1 MDKTS
6 VFVKS
11 DVYPIE
17 VLFLEKY
24 DVDFYQREYVW
35 EKKQIEDMVEDLTI
49 EFLKNWKKDDELY
62 KVNEYSPYYMGE
74 IVLSENGGTRKAII
88 DGQQRITTLTLL
100 LIFLKR
106 TFGHV
111 TGFPKKID
119 DLIASDHYGK
129 WLFNLDIAERRPCM
143 ESLYSKGSYEV
154 KSTDSA
160 SVQNLVERYADIA
173 ECWRD
178 DINENNIVPFIYW
191 LKEKVMF
198 SKVWTNSD
206 DFAYVIFETMND
218 RGLSLTQVEMLR
230 SYLLA
235 NIDETEREKIMKDF
249 DSVIKK
255 LAAINLSSKSKAE
268 FEFFKIY
275 FRSHYAQNLSQSK
288 NASSDFVKIGKE
300 FHRWVRDEEKSIGLN
315 KSADYVEF
323 VNKILYFANVYIHIM
338 DLIDSR
344 NVTDYLYLIVNADY
358 GFTLQP
364 ALIMA
369 SIKYGDSEN
378 IIAAKIKEVSKYLS
392 KILSWRIW
400 NHWLTSQNQ
409 MESKI
414 YELCKQ
420 IRNMS
425 VDQLKNYLSSYK
437 MDNNTL
443 TGTSPHLNQQNRS
456 KIRVLLALITE
467 IVAKGSGTSDY
478 MLNKKEIEVEHIW
491 ANHFEQHKDEFDN
504 ESEFQNV
511 RNSIGDLLL
520 LPKSFNAA
528 YGDAA
533 YDVKVK
539 QYFSQN
545 ILAQTLNEQKYT
557 SNPGFLR
564 FMNNTG
570 LPFKYYDEFKRA
582 AINER
587 TDLYRAIL
595 ENEFGEYIQ

>member
-1 MDKTS
+1 MDNSS

-35 EKKQIEDMVEDLTI
+35 EKKQIEDLIEDLTI
-49 EFLKNWKKDDELY
+49 EFLKNWKAGDELS

-74 IVLSENGGTRKAII
+74 LVLSENGGTRSCII
-88 DGQQRITTLTLL
+88 DGQQRITTITLL
-100 LIFLKR
+100 LIYLKR
-106 TFGHV
+106 KFGAV
-111 TGFPKKID
+111 AGFPRKID

-129 WLFNLDIAERRPCM
+129 QLFNLDISERRPCM
-143 ESLYSKGSYEV
+143 DALYENGSYTV
-154 KSTDSA
+154 KKSDPV
-160 SVQNLVERYADIA
+160 SVKNLVDRYEDID
-173 ECWRD
+173 ECWRGE
-178 DINENNIVPFIYW
+178 INDSNIVHFIYW

-235 NIDETEREKIMKDF
+235 NIDESQREGIMKEF
-249 DSVIKK
+249 DSTTKK

-275 FRSHYAQNLSQSK
+275 FRSHYAQNLSQAK
-288 NASSDFVKIGKE
+288 NSTSDFVKIGKE
-300 FHRWVRDEEKSIGLN
+300 FHRWVRDENKNLGLN
-315 KSADYVEF
+315 NSDDYVEF
-323 VNKILYFANVYIHIM
+323 VNRILYFANVYIHIM
-338 DLIDSR
+338 ELIESR
-344 NVTDYLYLIVNADY
+344 NVTDYLYLIINADY

-369 SIKYGDSEN
+369 SIAYEDDESTVS
-378 IIAAKIKEVSKYLS
+378 AKIKEVSKYLT
-392 KILSWRIW
+392 KVLSWRIW

-425 VDQLKNYLSSYK
+425 VDELRNYLALYK
-437 MDNNTL
+437 MDDNTL
-443 TGTSPHLNQQNRS
+443 AGTSPHLNQQNKK

-467 IVAKGSGTSDY
+467 IVAKESGTPDY
-478 MLNKKEIEVEHIW
+478 MLNKKEIEIEHIW
-491 ANHFEQHKDEFDN
+491 SNHYDQHTDEFDN
-504 ESEFQNV
+504 ESDFQTV
-511 RNSIGDLLL
+511 RNNIGDLLV
-520 LPKSFNAA
+520 LPKSFNAS
-528 YGDAA
+528 YGDAM
-533 YDVKVK
+533 YDEKVK

-545 ILAQTLNEQKYT
+545 ILAQTLNQQKYI
-557 SNPGFLR
+557 SNPGFLT
-564 FMNNTG
+564 FMSNSQ
-570 LPFKYYDEFKRA
+570 LPFKSYVDFKRTS
-582 AINER
+582 INER
-587 TDLYRAIL
+587 ADLYRAIL
-595 ENEFGEYIQ
+595 EYEFSEYKG